1 MKMADLLS
9 TLFVGIDVSSRE
21 NVVCFLD
28 FQSQKP
34 LASFSVPNNQP
45 GASSMA
51 DRIVEFMH
59 QHKDLS
65 FVTVALES
73 TSYYGIHIANYL
85 SSCTLLLPFNIT
97 VYCVN
102 PMLIHT
108 YKKTFVGMS
117 KNDYVDAF
125 AIADFARVG
134 KITSS
139 PWRGSQFLALQRLTR
154 HRLHLAK
161 SLTSEKTY
169 MLSNIFLKFSQFPIL
184 DKDSQPFSNIYSAT
198 AASVLTDFLSTDEI
212 ADMPLNKLVD
222 FVCDKGKN
230 RFSDPEK
237 TAELLQKAA
246 RDSYRLDKCLY
257 EPLTI
262 ALSSSFNVV
271 KAYTKELK
279 TINSAIEQNIKGL
292 NPSAYT
298 VLLSIPGVGPVYAAG
313 IIAELGSIDCFKSQD
328 ALAKYAGLTW
338 RESQS
343 GKFKADETSM
353 TRAGNIY
360 LRYYLLEATTHL
372 IWHDKAYAEYYHK
385 KFDEVKLHQHKRA
398 LVLTA
403 RKFVR
408 LIFGLLAKNQLY
420 SQSRESL
427 T

>member
-1 MKMADLLS
+1 MKKADLLS
-9 TLFVGIDVSSRE
+9 TLFVGIDVSSKE

-28 FQSQKP
+28 FTSQKP
-34 LASFSVPNNQP
+34 ITSFAVTNNQP
-45 GASSMA
+45 GAIELSNHIT
-51 DRIVEFMH
+51 DFMR
-59 QHKDLS
+59 QRTDLKS
-65 FVTVALES
+65 VTVALES

-85 SSCTLLLPFNIT
+85 SSSLSLIPFNIS
-97 VYCVN
+97 VYCIN
-102 PMLIHT
+102 PMLVHG

-139 PWRGSQFLALQRLTR
+139 PWRGSQFLALQRLAR

-161 SLTSEKTY
+161 ALTREKTY
-169 MLSNIFLKFSQFPIL
+169 MLSNIFLKFSELPL
-184 DKDSQPFSNIYSAT
+184 LEKDAQPFSNNYGSTAT
-198 AASVLTDFLSTDEI
+198 SVLTDFLSTDEI
-212 ADMPLNKLVD
+212 ADMPLESLVD
-222 FVCDKGKN
+222 FIVEKGKN
-230 RFSDPEK
+230 RFTEPLK

-262 ALSSSFNVV
+262 ALASSFNVI
-271 KAYTKELK
+271 KAYSNELK
-279 TINSAIEQNIKGL
+279 TINSAIEQTIKGL
-292 NPSAYT
+292 DPNAYT
-298 VLLSIPGVGPVYAAG
+298 VLLSIPGIGPVYAAG

-343 GKFKADETSM
+343 GKFRADETSM
-353 TRAGNIY
+353 TKAGNIY

-372 IWHDKAYAEYYHK
+372 IWHDAEYAAYYQK
-385 KFDEVKLHQHKRA
+385 KFNEVRLHQHKRA

-420 SQSRESL
+420 SQSREPL

>member
-1 MKMADLLS
+1 MKKADLLS
-9 TLFVGIDVSSRE
+9 TLFIGIDVSSRE

-34 LASFSVPNNQP
+34 LLTFPVPNNQP
-45 GASSMA
+45 GASELV
-51 DRIVEFMH
+51 DKIVAFMS
-59 QHKDLS
+59 QHRDLS
-65 FVTVALES
+65 HVTVALES

-85 SSCTLLLPFNIT
+85 SSCSRLIPFQIA
-97 VYCVN
+97 VFCVN
-102 PMLIHT
+102 PMLVHS

-125 AIADFARVG
+125 VIADFARVG

-169 MLSNIFLKFSQFPIL
+169 MLSNVFLKFSELPVL
-184 DKDSQPFSNIYSAT
+184 EKDSQPFSDKYGAT
-198 AASVLTDFLSTDEI
+198 AASILTDFLSTDEI
-212 ADMPLNKLVD
+212 ADMSLDDLVD
-222 FVCDKGKN
+222 FIRKKGKN
-230 RFSDPEK
+230 RFPEPDK

-262 ALSSSFNVV
+262 ALSSSFNVI
-271 KAYTKELK
+271 KSYSKELK
-279 TINSAIEQNIKGL
+279 TVNSAIEQTVKGIE
-292 NPSAYT
+292 PSAYT
-298 VLLSIPGVGPVYAAG
+298 VLLSVPGIGPVYAAG

-328 ALAKYAGLTW
+328 SLAKYAGLTW

-353 TRAGNIY
+353 TKAGNIY

-372 IWHDKAYAEYYHK
+372 IWHDASYRAFYQR